1 MITIEVN
8 GTTRQLRFQKR
19 NGKRFFTRMRAGCS
33 LASAACLPLETRWV
47 EIVGTWAL
55 IAWLFA
61 QERLPYV
68 DWLEDCALSQQ

>member
-1 MITIEVN
+1 
-8 GTTRQLRFQKR
+8 
-19 NGKRFFTRMRAGCS
+19 MRAGCS

-61 QERLPYV
+61 EERLPYV